1 MRSKGLRN
9 RVDVCPSVDK
19 NIENAN
25 NQLKYAVIYSKKG
38 VITTFELF
46 FEGHSADSAKY
57 DLLKHQ
63 IQSFMYNIIACLLWP
78 SSIQIYGTKHVAY

>member
-19 NIENAN
+19 NIENTN
-25 NQLKYAVIYSKKG
+25 NQLKYAVIYSEKG

-46 FEGHSADSAKY
+46 FEGHSADSAIY

-63 IQSFMYNIIACLLWP
+63 IQSFLIILC
-78 SSIQIYGTKHVAY
+78 I